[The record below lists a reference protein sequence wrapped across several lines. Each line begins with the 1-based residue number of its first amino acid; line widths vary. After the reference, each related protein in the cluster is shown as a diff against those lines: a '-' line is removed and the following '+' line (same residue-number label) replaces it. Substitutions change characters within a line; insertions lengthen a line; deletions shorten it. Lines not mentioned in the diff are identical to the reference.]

1 MFCFFVIL
9 CISIEY
15 KGEDIR
21 NRVYVNNGDT
31 VFISVCEFSWF
42 SSSLGGCIQIDKG
55 HLVLEY
61 STVRNSVST
70 TGGGA
75 IYIKVGNFNC
85 FGCSFYNCSTK
96 NANGNFPTGGG
107 NVILTDKGNVS
118 AESISMLLCGPSTS
132 VSGDGVFHHH
142 YGQCNY
148 KFLNGSTCLGQAGGS
163 CGGFHYTTSLS
174 SMKFSIHVNG
184 ADYCL
189 HDIWSGTFNIINNVY
204 FNHTA
209 LTNAFFYINKADL
222 KVENTCMVNNRF
234 ENPFS
239 NVYFTPYTL
248 TIINCYGTVN
258 HANVN
263 QVIMCT
269 YFPMPQPTKVLTFK
283 ISNNH
288 KNSFFVLFVQLLSL

>member
-55 HLVLEY
+55 HIVLEY

-75 IYIKVGNFNC
+75 IYIKVGNFDC

-96 NANGNFPTGGG
+96 NTDGDSPSIGG

-148 KFLNGSTCLGQAGGS
+148 AYLNGSKSNGRLGGS

-174 SMKFSIHVNG
+174 SMRFSIHVNS

-189 HDIWSGTFNIINNVY
+189 HDIWGGTFNIINNVY

-209 LTNAFFYINKADL
+209 LTNAFFYINKATL

-239 NVYFTPYTL
+239 NVVYSPYTL

-263 QVIMCT
+263 QIIMCT
-269 YFPMPQPTKVLTFK
+269 YFPMPQP
-283 ISNNH
+283 SNPNTIMYSS
-288 KNSFFVLFVQLLSL
+288 KRFSFFVFILPYLNV